1 MGWIMIGNQL
11 SNTDFVNVPSEP
23 FHGDSPYTMWRVDPN
38 VNEGMPYVGLMIGV
52 PALATEQIDY
62 LPITYK
68 KEKLKFFMMLL
79 AAPEDTNY
87 LYEVDE
93 NGYATLIRYLG
104 NSTNVKTPRKI
115 DGHPVKYISS
125 ICYNYNS
132 NITSITIRDGVQ
144 VIE

>member
-1 MGWIMIGNQL
+1 MAWIIQNNKL
-11 SNTDFVNVPSEP
+11 TNTDFVNLPSTP
-23 FHGDSPYTMWRVDPN
+23 FHGSCPYMFWRCDPN
-38 VNEGMPYVGLMIGV
+38 INNGMPYLRLMIGV
-52 PALATEQIDY
+52 PALAKEQIDY

-68 KEKLKFFMMLL
+68 KEKLRFFMMLL

-104 NSTNVKTPRKI
+104 NNTNVKTPRKI
-115 DGHPVKYISS
+115 GGHTVKYISP
-125 ICYNYNS
+125 ICYSYNT
-132 NITSITIRDGVQ
+132 NIRSIRIPNGIQ